1 MHLAQQNRT
10 LGRPLDISA
19 AAELIGCSPWT
30 VRHKLIPMGLPHVR
44 FGAGGKLIFYHDQLV
59 AWIHIKQQKGGK
71 RP

>member
-1 MHLAQQNRT
+1 MT
-10 LGRPLDISA
+10 VSTKPLGKPLDIAEA
-19 AAELIGCSPWT
+19 ADIIGCSPWT

-59 AWIHIKQQKGGK
+59 AWIHSKQRGGT